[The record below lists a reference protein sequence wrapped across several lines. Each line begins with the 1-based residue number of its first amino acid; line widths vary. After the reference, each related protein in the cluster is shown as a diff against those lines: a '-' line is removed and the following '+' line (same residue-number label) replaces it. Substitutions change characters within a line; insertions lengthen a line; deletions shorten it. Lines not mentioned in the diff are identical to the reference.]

1 MWKQSWGWLALRRKK
16 KKTLDINE
24 LEPNASQEKCHV
36 CKKKFGGQYADDKK
50 NYCKVRDYCYFTRK
64 LRGTVHSICNL
75 RYNLSKEIPLAFNWQ
90 WIKTWLSFSCN
101 SPSKRVWRRIVA

>member
-1 MWKQSWGWLALRRKK
+1 MWKQSWRWLALRRKK
-16 KKTLDINE
+16 KKT

-50 NYCKVRDYCYFTRK
+50 NYCYFTRK

-75 RYNLSKEIPLAFNWQ
+75 RYNLSKKIPLAFNWQ